1 MDTDPISVSDADV
14 FEAMK
19 DVGGYLDVTPADLRE
34 IYLHAFRHAL
44 DRIRRSLK
52 AADIMTR
59 TVYSAK
65 TDTPVQ
71 EVATLMAEMGIAG
84 LPVLDA
90 EGRVAGVISEK
101 DFLRFMGN
109 KTHVMDVIAM
119 CLSGKGCTAAPL
131 RKMQAKDIMTAPAV
145 TVSAETTVHEIMG
158 LFESKNINRVPV
170 VDADGNLAGIV
181 SRDDIIRARV
191 TALK

>member
-14 FEAMK
+14 YEAMK

-44 DRIRRSLK
+44 DRIRQSLK
-52 AADIMTR
+52 AQDIMTQP
-59 TVYSAK
+59 VYSVKAE
-65 TDTPVQ
+65 TPLQ
-71 EVATLMAEMGIAG
+71 EVAALMAEKGIAG
-84 LPVLDA
+84 LPVLDD

-101 DFLRFMGN
+101 DFLKFMGN
-109 KTHVMDVIAM
+109 KAHVMDIIAV

-131 RKMQAKDIMTAPAV
+131 RKMSAKDIMTAPAI
-145 TVSAETTVHEIMG
+145 TVSEETTVHEIMG
-158 LFESKNINRVPV
+158 MFEAKDINRVPV
-170 VDADGNLAGIV
+170 VDESWKLAGIV